1 MTRTIHLG
9 SLTVIDFGDDGD
21 QFHLKIETRKGNIV
35 IAESPQ
41 AGVDEITV
49 ELAEEGSQKQ
59 LTFSP
64 EDFAMFSDSDG
75 DGGVDTEA
83 VAQAVRDQAPSTEA
97 EPTTSAPPGDGERA
111 ETSLL
116 STAATPEGEP
126 AGEGGAEVK
135 AETPTLDNETTTDDG
150 GDASSQ
156 ADASAPPAATDGGEK
171 PNERADDAN
180 GSAEGADADTF
191 M

>member
-9 SLTVIDFGDDGD
+9 PLEVTDFGDDSD

-41 AGVDEITV
+41 AGVDELTV

-64 EDFAMFSDSDG
+64 EDFAMFGDGDDSDG
-75 DGGVDTEA
+75 DVDAAA
-83 VAQAVRDQAPSTEA
+83 VAQAVRDQAPSRED
-97 EPTTSAPPGDGERA
+97 ESTTSAPPEDRERDEA
-111 ETSLL
+111 SPS
-116 STAATPEGEP
+116 STTANPDGEP
-126 AGEGGAEVK
+126 AGGAGVK
-135 AETPTLDNETTTDDG
+135 SETPTLDNETTTGDDG
-150 GDASSQ
+150 DTSPQ
-156 ADASAPPAATDGGEK
+156 DDASAPTTATDGGEN
-171 PNERADDAN
+171 PDECTDDAG